1 MGLMHRRTFIKA
13 LATTPFIR
21 PALADTP
28 EWQTR
33 LITMTTEGQQIY
45 GLHIKLAPGW
55 KTYWR
60 VPGEAGIPPIIKLE
74 GTGTAPLVIDY
85 PLPIRIIDESG
96 EAIGYHDEVVFILRP
111 TPAVKDARLSAF
123 FGVCKNICRPAKF
136 EASLAEAVSDDSLMQ
151 QFIARVPRAADF
163 ISKASLIASE
173 LVLDVT
179 QKCDD
184 IFIDGPDGLYFR
196 KPTIT
201 DTLATFKI
209 DGLADGQ
216 SLKGEKLKI
225 TASVN
230 GKGLEQSTIVS

>member
-1 MGLMHRRTFIKA
+1 MHRRTFIAA
-13 LATTPFIR
+13 LAATPFIR

-33 LITMTTEGQQIY
+33 LITTTTEGQQIY

-60 VPGEAGIPPIIKLE
+60 VPGEAGIPPLIKLE
-74 GTGTAPLVIDY
+74 GTGTASLVVDY
-85 PLPIRIIDESG
+85 PLPIRITDESG

-111 TPAVKDARLSAF
+111 TTPVKDAKLSAF
-123 FGVCKNICRPAKF
+123 FGVCRNICRPARF
-136 EASLAEAVSDDSLMQ
+136 EASLAEAINDDSTMQ
-151 QFIARVPRAADF
+151 QFITRVPSAADF
-163 ISKASLIASE
+163 ISKASQNGGE
-173 LVLDVT
+173 LVLDIS
-179 QKCDD
+179 QKLDD

-201 DTLATFKI
+201 DTSAKFKI

-225 TASVN
+225 TAAANS
-230 GKGLEQSTIVS
+230 KGLEQQIMVS

>member
-1 MGLMHRRTFIKA
+1 MRRRTFIAA
-13 LATTPFIR
+13 LAATPFIHT
-21 PALADTP
+21 AFADEP

-33 LITMTTEGQQIY
+33 LITSTQAGQQIY

-60 VPGEAGIPPIIKLE
+60 VPGEAGIPPLIKLE
-74 GTGTAPLVIDY
+74 GTGINSLAIDY

-111 TPAVKDARLSAF
+111 TPALKDAKLSAF

-136 EASLAEAVSDDSLMQ
+136 EASLAEAVNDDNTMQ
-151 QFIARVPRAADF
+151 KFISRVPGAADF
-163 ISKASLIASE
+163 ISKASQNAGE

-196 KPTIT
+196 KPVIT
-201 DTLATFKI
+201 DSLAKFKI

-216 SLKGEKLKI
+216 SLMGEKLKI

>member
-1 MGLMHRRTFIKA
+1 MHRRNFLVA
-13 LATTPFIR
+13 LAATPFIR
-21 PALADTP
+21 PALAQTP

-33 LITMTTEGQQIY
+33 LITTTVEGQQIY

-60 VPGEAGIPPIIKLE
+60 VPGEAGIPPLIKLE
-74 GTGTAPLVIDY
+74 GTGIQSVIIDY

-111 TPAVKDARLSAF
+111 TPAVKDAKLSAF
-123 FGVCKNICRPAKF
+123 FGVCQNICRPARF
-136 EASLAEAVSDDSLMQ
+136 EASLAEAVNDDSTMQ
-151 QFIARVPRAADF
+151 KFIARVPTAADF
-163 ISKASLIASE
+163 ISRASQNEGE
-173 LVLDVT
+173 LVLDVK
-179 QKCDD
+179 QKLND

-201 DTLATFKI
+201 DTLAKFKI

-225 TASVN
+225 TAAAN

>member
-1 MGLMHRRTFIKA
+1 MHRRTFIAA
-13 LATTPFIR
+13 LAATPFIR
-21 PALADTP
+21 PALAEEQD
-28 EWQTR
+28 WQTR
-33 LITMTTEGQQIY
+33 LISTTVEGQKIY

-60 VPGEAGIPPIIKLE
+60 VPGEAGIPPLIKIE
-74 GTGTAPLVIDY
+74 GTAVQSVVIDY

-111 TPAVKDARLSAF
+111 VPAVKDAKLSAF

-136 EASLAEAVSDDSLMQ
+136 EANLSDAVSDDGTMQ
-151 QFIARVPRAADF
+151 KFIARVPTAADF
-163 ISKASLIASE
+163 ITKASQNAGE
-173 LVLDVT
+173 LVLNIT
-179 QKCDD
+179 QKLDD

-196 KPTIT
+196 KPSIT
-201 DTLATFKI
+201 DTLAKFKI

-225 TASVN
+225 TAAAN
-230 GKGLEQSTIVS
+230 GKGLEQTVMVS

>member
-1 MGLMHRRTFIKA
+1 MHRRTFIAA
-13 LATTPFIR
+13 LAATPFIR
-21 PALADTP
+21 PALADTA

-33 LITMTTEGQQIY
+33 LITTMLNGQQIY

-60 VPGEAGIPPIIKLE
+60 VPGEAGIPPLIKLE
-74 GTGTAPLVIDY
+74 GAGTTPPVIDY

-96 EAIGYHDEVVFILRP
+96 EAIGYHDEVVFIVRP
-111 TPAVKDARLSAF
+111 TLAVKDAKLSAF

-136 EASLAEAVSDDSLMQ
+136 EASLADAVSDDSTMQ
-151 QFIARVPRAADF
+151 TFLTRLPTAADF
-163 ISKASLIASE
+163 ISKASLNGNE
-173 LVLDVT
+173 LVLDIT
-179 QKCDD
+179 QKLDD

-201 DTLATFKI
+201 DTLAKFKI

-225 TASVN
+225 TAAAN
-230 GKGLEQSTIVS
+230 DKGLEQQTMVS

>member
-1 MGLMHRRTFIKA
+1 MVPMHRRSFIRA
-13 LATTPFIR
+13 LAATPFIR
-21 PALADTP
+21 PACADEP

-33 LITMTTEGQQIY
+33 LITTTVNGQQIY

-60 VPGEAGIPPIIKLE
+60 VPGEAGIPPLIKLE
-74 GTGTAPLVIDY
+74 GTGAAAVAIDY

-96 EAIGYHDEVVFILRP
+96 EAIGYHDEVVFIVRP
-111 TPAVKDARLSAF
+111 TPQVKDAKLSAF

-136 EASLAEAVSDDSLMQ
+136 EASLTEAVIDDSTMQ
-151 QFIARVPRAADF
+151 KFFARLPVATDF
-163 ISKASLIASE
+163 ISKARLNASE
-173 LVLDVT
+173 LVLDIT
-179 QKCDD
+179 QKLDD

-201 DTLATFKI
+201 DTLAKFKV

-225 TASVN
+225 TASAN
-230 GKGLEQSTIVS
+230 GKGLEQVVVVS

>member
-1 MGLMHRRTFIKA
+1 MGLMHRRTFIAA
-13 LATTPFIR
+13 LAATPFIR
-21 PALADTP
+21 PALAETP

-33 LITMTTEGQQIY
+33 LITTTIEGQQIY

-60 VPGEAGIPPIIKLE
+60 VPGEAGIPPLIKLE
-74 GTGTAPLVIDY
+74 GTDTASLVIDY
-85 PLPIRIIDESG
+85 PLPIRITDESG

-111 TPAVKDARLSAF
+111 TTSVKDAKLSAF
-123 FGVCKNICRPAKF
+123 FGVCRNICRPARF
-136 EASLAEAVSDDSLMQ
+136 EANLAEAQNDDNIMQ
-151 QFIARVPRAADF
+151 QFIARVPSATDF
-163 ISKASLIASE
+163 ISKASQNAGE
-173 LVLDVT
+173 LVLNIS
-179 QKCDD
+179 QKLDD

-201 DTLATFKI
+201 DTLAKFKI

-225 TASVN
+225 TAAAN
-230 GKGLEQSTIVS
+230 GKGLEQQIMVS